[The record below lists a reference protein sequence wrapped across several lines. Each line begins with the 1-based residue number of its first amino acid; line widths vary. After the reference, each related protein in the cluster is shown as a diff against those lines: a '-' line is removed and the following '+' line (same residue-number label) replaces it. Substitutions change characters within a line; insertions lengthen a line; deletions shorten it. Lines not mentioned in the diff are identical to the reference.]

1 MAMEFKAMMYSAS
14 VLESFTGGLGSAA
27 FLAFLMAIVNKKRSA
42 SEYALL
48 SSIFAFSRSVAGWA
62 GGFGAEAMGYAPYFT
77 LTFFLAFPAY
87 LFLPWVKRMLEAQ
100 RGWNADTASGG
111 SAQQ

>member
-1 MAMEFKAMMYSAS
+1 MQFKVWMYSAS
-14 VLESFTGGLGSAA
+14 VVESFTGGLGNAA
-27 FLAFLMAIVNKKRSA
+27 FLAFMMAIVSKKRSA

-62 GGFGAEAMGYAPYFT
+62 GGFGVESMGYGPYFT

-87 LFLPWVKRMLEAQ
+87 LLLPWVKRMLD
-100 RGWNADTASGG
+100 DTRDWK
-111 SAQQ
+111 